1 MPEICRFY
9 GIIIYLYV
17 KDHNPPHIHAEYGEY
32 EALFNINT
40 NEVYSGKL
48 PSRAERL
55 VKEWIE
61 LHQIELIEDWNN
73 AKTGNTIFKI
83 TPLK

>member
-1 MPEICRFY
+1 M
-9 GIIIYLYV
+9 
-17 KDHNPPHIHAEYGEY
+17 KDHNPPHIHAEYGEF
-32 EALFNINT
+32 EALFNIKT
-40 NEVYSGKL
+40 IELYSGGL

-61 LHQIELIEDWNN
+61 LHQVELIEDWSN
-73 AKTGNTIFKI
+73 AKEGKPIFKI